1 MNATKA
7 SLDQSVKPG
16 HEMRT
21 GSLSKISVHQVHA
34 PQHQRPSVGYILEY
48 VCISTYRV
56 RVRDTHTHTL
66 PLIWMQLTTAWQRVL
81 ASTRTRLNHQCC
93 AQEDSAATVYG
104 SIRSV
109 GSVDIQ

>member
-48 VCISTYRV
+48 AYAYLHICISACSCVCHALYV
-56 RVRDTHTHTL
+56 CVFVCVTHT
-66 PLIWMQLTTAWQRVL
+66 
-81 ASTRTRLNHQCC
+81 RTHCR
-93 AQEDSAATVYG
+93 
-104 SIRSV
+104 
-109 GSVDIQ
+109 